1 MNYKFLSD
9 SMKRRR
15 ARKISSVSS
24 SPRKLSLVSEG
35 NDQSM
40 VDLGNAIRSG
50 YADYVYELIE
60 ENKSIGYSS
69 LYRLGFQFETSLRR
83 LPMEEEPNIINRLIQ
98 GYICQVSFYPKM
110 LSSDVKSLN
119 FDYKTQIF

>member
-1 MNYKFLSD
+1 MYYKFLSD
-9 SMKRRR
+9 SIKRRR

-60 ENKSIGYSS
+60 ENKSIGYST

-83 LPMEEEPNIINRLIQ
+83 LPMEEEPSIINRLIQ
-98 GYICQVSFYPKM
+98 GYI
-110 LSSDVKSLN
+110 N
-119 FDYKTQIF
+119 

>member
-1 MNYKFLSD
+1 MREHWNDFTIRTKNYYCKFLSD
-9 SMKRRR
+9 SIKRRR

-50 YADYVYELIE
+50 KDLLRMDGAAIFEKNIKVPL
-60 ENKSIGYSS
+60 GVTYSS
-69 LYRLGFQFETSLRR
+69 FSTLT
-83 LPMEEEPNIINRLIQ
+83 
-98 GYICQVSFYPKM
+98 
-110 LSSDVKSLN
+110 VK
-119 FDYKTQIF
+119 